1 MIFSFDLLKAHQG
14 DCYLLHCG
22 TKDEPGLV
30 MIDGGPNK
38 VYQPYLKDRLDK
50 IRKVRGITE
59 EQSLMVDLLMV
70 SHVDGD
76 HIQGILDLTKEEIV
90 AKEASQPRLLNIL
103 NFWHN
108 SFDALIE
115 HETGDLT
122 ASMKKQF
129 GEAAVSGAEELS
141 DAAKAEVEE
150 ECEEDPEVIASSLK
164 VLAGIEQGFRLRRDA
179 EKLDFPCNPEFD
191 GKPIVARKNSPAMPI
206 APGLK
211 FTVVGPMEPELKALR
226 KKHLKWLEDLR
237 KAGKPVPQALAAYI
251 DDSVPNLSSIVVLA
265 EVDDKRI
272 LLTGDARGDKIL
284 EGLQFTGRLGPG
296 KASTMQVDLLK
307 VPHHGSANNL
317 AQDFFGRIIA
327 KHYVFSGNG
336 DYGNPEREAL
346 EMLFKARGDED
357 YAIHLTYPIKEID
370 ARREED
376 WKKQQ
381 KKEKKSTKKAVRE
394 DWSPEK
400 HGLKAFFEAK
410 QNLAEKVRIVE
421 KGKPH
426 VIDLLDALDE
436 RLK

>member
-22 TKDEPGLV
+22 TKEKPGLV
-30 MIDGGPNK
+30 MIDGGPK
-38 VYQPYLKDRLDK
+38 QVFRPYLIDRLGK
-50 IRKVRGITE
+50 IRIARNITE
-59 EQSLMVDLLMV
+59 KQMLMVDLLMV

-76 HIQGILDLTKEEIV
+76 HIQGILDLTKEEIM
-90 AKEASQPRLLNIL
+90 AKDAGEPRLLNVL

-108 SFDALIE
+108 SFEALIE

-141 DAAKAEVEE
+141 DAAKAKVEE

-164 VLAGIEQGFRLRRDA
+164 VLASIEQGFRLGKDA
-179 EKLDFPCNPEFD
+179 EKLDFPCNLEFD
-191 GKPIVARKNSPAMPI
+191 RKPIVARKNSQALPI

-211 FTVVGPMEPELKALR
+211 FTVVGPMDSEVKALR
-226 KKHLKWLEDLR
+226 KKHLKWLEDQR

-251 DDSVPNLSSIVVLA
+251 DKSVPNLSSIVVLA
-265 EVDDKRI
+265 EVDDKRM
-272 LLTGDARGDKIL
+272 LLTGDARGDKII
-284 EGLQFTGRLGPG
+284 EGLQLTGRLGPG

-336 DYGNPEREAL
+336 DYGNPERETL
-346 EMLFKARGDED
+346 EMLWKARGDED
-357 YAIHLTYPIKEID
+357 YTIHLTYPIKEID
-370 ARREED
+370 ARRKED

-381 KKEKKSTKKAVRE
+381 EKEKKSSKKAVRE

-400 HGLKAFFEAK
+400 HGLKAFFKANQNFAK
-410 QNLAEKVRIVE
+410 KVRIVE

-426 VIDLLDALDE
+426 VIDLLDKVGL
-436 RLK
+436 